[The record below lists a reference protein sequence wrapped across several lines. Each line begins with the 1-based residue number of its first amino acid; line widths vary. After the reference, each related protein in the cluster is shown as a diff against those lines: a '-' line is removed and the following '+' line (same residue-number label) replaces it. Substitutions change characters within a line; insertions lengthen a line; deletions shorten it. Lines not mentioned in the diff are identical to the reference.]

1 MQYWV
6 GITDSDWFENLR
18 RRGFEEVNFWQPSW
32 RAPRRMEAG
41 WPFLF
46 KLHSPRNYIVGGG
59 FFVRFTAMPSFL
71 AWHAFGEKN
80 GVSTMPEL
88 VQRVEKYRKT
98 PQSTADL
105 IGCNLLTSPF
115 FFEEDDWIPIP
126 KDWPRNVQRGYTYNT
141 ETPSGATLWRRVRD
155 QLARK
160 EIAAVVE
167 EPLFGKEFLTQA
179 RLGQGTFRTLV
190 TDAYER
196 RCAVTGERSLS
207 VLEAAHIR
215 AHRAKGP
222 NQTRNGLLL
231 RADIHRLFDD
241 GYVTVDPNLRF
252 VVSPKLRDD
261 FGNGRIYYGFSGK
274 PLMSIPTQPE
284 DRPAPE
290 FLEWHRDQIYVG

>member
-6 GITDSDWFENLR
+6 GITDSDWFNKLR
-18 RRGFEEVNFWQPSW
+18 SHDFDEVNFWQPSW
-32 RAPRRMEAG
+32 SAPRRMEAG

-46 KLHSPRNYIVGGG
+46 KLHSPQNYVVGGG

-80 GVSTMPEL
+80 GVSTLEEL
-88 VQRVEKYRKT
+88 LRRVEKYRKS
-98 PQSTADL
+98 PQSAADL
-105 IGCNLLTSPF
+105 IGCNLLTNPF

-126 KDWPRNVQRGYTYNT
+126 KDWPRSSQRGYTYNT
-141 ETPSGATLWRRVRD
+141 ETVTGVELWSDVLER
-155 QLARK
+155 LARK
-160 EIAAVVE
+160 ELVEAV
-167 EPLFGKEFLTQA
+167 EPRFGKEFLTKA
-179 RLGQGTFRTLV
+179 KLGQGTFRTLV

-215 AHRAKGP
+215 AHAAEGP

-241 GYVTVDPNLRF
+241 GYVTVDPKLRF
-252 VVSPKLRDD
+252 VVSPRLRDD

-274 PLMSIPTQPE
+274 PLSTIPERPE
-284 DRPAPE
+284 DQPAPE
-290 FLEWHRDQIYVG
+290 YLEWHREEVYVG